1 MYDGLS
7 GENQQ
12 DEQSFV
18 LMNDNQ
24 KLEILEDL
32 EEEFGASYQETK
44 VKMNT
49 YIKLIPK
56 NDLQMAY
63 LYTDK

>member
-32 EEEFGASYQETK
+32 EEEFGASY
-44 VKMNT
+44 
-49 YIKLIPK
+49 
-56 NDLQMAY
+56 
-63 LYTDK
+63 